1 MQLSIPVFEQ
11 VEVPLS
17 ISEHWKSIYK
27 KLGQRGISA
36 DNFETTPICFLAD
49 NGISNSHYSINGGNY
64 TSSFAILASDGQLH
78 SHHNLIAC
86 DIAIGRYFP
95 ELGQVIDLKVASGCK
110 NFLENEALEPARLKN
125 AIEKGQSLIEKVNS
139 KIVYLNA
146 IGAGNELAAESLIKS
161 LWNINGQVELVK
173 SDQLEFNSKFAKLE
187 TDFNH
192 PFSYLEKFGG
202 YETATMIGFMFQ
214 AIEKGK
220 LILIDG
226 AAALAAMSI
235 VIKMFPKAI
244 DFFQI
249 VAIENSSVLRQFCML
264 HNLRPLFSLPV
275 AHPRLFYLDATE
287 SILKSIVQEGFSA

>member
-1 MQLSIPVFEQ
+1 MQLSIPVFEP
-11 VEVPLS
+11 VNAPLS
-17 ISEHWKSIYK
+17 IADEWKSIFK
-27 KLGQRGISA
+27 QLAKREIGLENLALKTIV
-36 DNFETTPICFLAD
+36 FLAD
-49 NGISNSHYSINGGNY
+49 NGISNSHYSLNGGNY
-64 TSSFAILASDGQLH
+64 TSSFAILASDRQLH
-78 SHHNLIAC
+78 THPNLFAC
-86 DIAIGRYFP
+86 DVAIGRYFP
-95 ELGQVIDLKVASGCK
+95 DLGQVIDLKVASGSK

-125 AIEKGQSLIEKVNS
+125 AIEKGQGLIEKVDS

-146 IGAGNELAAESLIKS
+146 IGAGNELAAECLIKS

-202 YETATMIGFMFQ
+202 YETAAMVGFMFQ
-214 AIEKGK
+214 AIEQGK

-249 VAIENSSVLRQFCML
+249 VAIENSTVLRQFCML
-264 HNLRPLFSLPV
+264 HNLRPLFSLPA
-275 AHPRLFYLDATE
+275 AHQRLFYLDATE
-287 SILKSIVQEGFSA
+287 SILKSILQEGASA